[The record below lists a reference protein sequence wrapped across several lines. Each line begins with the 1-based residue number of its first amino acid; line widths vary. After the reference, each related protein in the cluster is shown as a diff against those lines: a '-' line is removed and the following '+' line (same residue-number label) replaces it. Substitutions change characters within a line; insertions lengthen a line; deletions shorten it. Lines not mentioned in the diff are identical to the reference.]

1 MDQRKWRRREWV
13 GKSESVPSQE
23 APMSTLRVTVEELTV
38 HDHPDADALELA
50 QVGLYRAVVA
60 KGAYRTGDLAL
71 YIPEQAVLPAA
82 LIEELGLTG
91 RLAGGSKDRVKAVRL
106 RGELSQGLVCRPRAL
121 AGVDLALAAK
131 EGTDFAEA
139 LGIVKWSP
147 PVPTTMD
154 GDVEPAPDLLPWV
167 DIENLRRYPGIF
179 EEGEPVVLTEKLHGT
194 ACLLTYLAGEGRV
207 LVSSKGVGAKGLALK
222 EDGRNVY
229 WRAVRGHGVA
239 EVAARLAERLGAS
252 RIGLFGE
259 VYGAGVQDL
268 AYGVQAATADA
279 PPGYAVFDVSAEI
292 DGQVRWLDPRD
303 VLRDGELP
311 LVPRLFEGPYALD
324 AVLELASG
332 RETVSGRG
340 LHLREG
346 VVIRPA
352 AERYSPVTGGR
363 AIAKAVSPAYL
374 TRKGGTEYE

>member
-1 MDQRKWRRREWV
+1 
-13 GKSESVPSQE
+13 
-23 APMSTLRVTVEELTV
+23 MSTLRVTVEELAV
-38 HDHPDADALELA
+38 HGHPNADALELA

-60 KGAYRTGDLAL
+60 KGAHRSGDFAL

-91 RLAGGSKDRVKAVRL
+91 RLAGSSHDRVRAVRL

-121 AGVDLALAAK
+121 AGVDLESAAK
-131 EGTDFAEA
+131 EGTDFAQL

-154 GDVEPAPDLLPWV
+154 GEVESAPDLLPWT

-194 ACLLTYLAGEGRV
+194 ACLVTYVVDGERV
-207 LVSSKGVGAKGLALK
+207 LVSSKGFGSRGFALT
-222 EDGRNVY
+222 EDDRNLY

-239 EVAARLAERLGAS
+239 GVAARLAARLGAT
-252 RIGLFGE
+252 RVGVFAE
-259 VYGAGVQDL
+259 VYGSGVQDL
-268 AYGVQAATADA
+268 AYGARGGACDE
-279 PPGYAVFDVSAEI
+279 PPGYAVFDVCAEI
-292 DGQVRWLDPRD
+292 DGTVRWLDPERA
-303 VLRDGELP
+303 LGDGELP
-311 LVPRLFEGPYALD
+311 LVPRLFEGPYVLEE
-324 AVLELASG
+324 VLELANG

>member
-1 MDQRKWRRREWV
+1 
-13 GKSESVPSQE
+13 
-23 APMSTLRVTVEELTV
+23 MSTLRVTVEELTV
-38 HDHPDADALELA
+38 HHHPDADALELA

-91 RLAGGSKDRVKAVRL
+91 RLAGSSKDRVKAVRL

-121 AGVDLALAAK
+121 EGVDLALAAE

-147 PVPTTMD
+147 PVSTTMA

-167 DIENLRRYPGIF
+167 DIENLQRYPGIF

-194 ACLLTYLAGEGRV
+194 ACLLTYPAADGQV

-239 EVAARLAERLGAS
+239 EAAARLAERLGAS
-252 RIGLFGE
+252 RIGVFGE
-259 VYGAGVQDL
+259 VYGTGVQDL
-268 AYGVQAATADA
+268 AYGVPASTADT

-292 DGQVRWLDPRD
+292 DGRVRWLDPQE
-303 VLRDGELP
+303 VFPDGELP

-324 AVLELASG
+324 AVLGLASG
-332 RETVSGRG
+332 RETVSGRE